1 PEGWP
6 VILFLHGAGERGTD
20 GRRQLSAGLGPI
32 VKLRSETFPALVV
45 FPQAE
50 NFDGPILRTWAPQ
63 SPDAQRAL
71 EILTDVEDA
80 YPTNPEQRILT
91 GWSMGALGTWALA
104 AADPDR
110 WSAVVPVAGGG
121 RPDWAAKLTGVP
133 IWAFHGAEDRITSP
147 SSTR

>member
-1 PEGWP
+1 
-6 VILFLHGAGERGTD
+6 
-20 GRRQLSAGLGPI
+20 
-32 VKLRSETFPALVV
+32 ALVV

-147 SSTR
+147 SSTRKIVEAVRGAGGQILYSEIPNEGH